1 MPGRLKRRFLLNMLK
16 SKRYGM
22 LLLAALLSVCCAA
35 IPAAAEPVSYDIA
48 GRWLIEGEGYGEKRV
63 RVQLTLDGTMD
74 VQTGVVEGR
83 RCVTG
88 YDLWLRVDASRLN
101 IKAWTERYR
110 ETLRVPVPLPD
121 LQPTLSEP
129 FSLPPVRTKEGLT
142 YKVTLT
148 SATSGTV
155 DIYGIIDL
163 DVVGA
168 TEINSAGVVW
178 KEGTQKPGTRDLLS
192 GCRVGTGLGAMFLLI
207 PLLLPLVRRRRP

>member
-1 MPGRLKRRFLLNMLK
+1 MWK

-22 LLLAALLSVCCAA
+22 FLLAALLLVCCAA
-35 IPAAAEPVSYDIA
+35 LPAAAQPVSYDIA
-48 GRWLIEGEGYGEKRV
+48 GRWLIEGEGFGEKSPV
-63 RVQLTLDGTMD
+63 RVQLTLDGALD
-74 VQTGVVEGR
+74 IQTEVVGEK
-83 RCVTG
+83 RCITG

-101 IKAWTERYR
+101 IKTWTERYR

-142 YKVTLT
+142 YKITLT
-148 SATSGTV
+148 SVTSGTV

-168 TEINSAGVVW
+168 TEINSEGVVW
-178 KEGTQKPGTRDLLS
+178 KEGTQKPETRDLLS
-192 GCRVGTGLGAMFLLI
+192 GCRVGTGLGAMLLLV
-207 PLLLPLVRRRRP
+207 PLLLRSRRQS

>member
-1 MPGRLKRRFLLNMLK
+1 MLK

-22 LLLAALLSVCCAA
+22 LLLAVLLAVCCTALLEAA
-35 IPAAAEPVSYDIA
+35 QPVSYDVA
-48 GRWLIEGEGYGEKRV
+48 GRWLIEGNGSGKKTISVQLKLDGTLDIQTEVVGEKR
-63 RVQLTLDGTMD
+63 
-74 VQTGVVEGR
+74 
-83 RCVTG
+83 CITG

-101 IKAWTERYR
+101 IKTWTERYR

-142 YKVTLT
+142 YKITLT
-148 SATSGTV
+148 SVTSGTV

-168 TEINSAGVVW
+168 TEINSEGVVW
-178 KEGTQKPGTRDLLS
+178 KEGTQKPETRDLLS
-192 GCRVGTGLGAMFLLI
+192 GCRVGTGLGAMLLLV
-207 PLLLPLVRRRRP
+207 PLLLRSRRQS